1 MNITLDRRSKT
12 PLSQQL
18 EIDLRLKMIRGE
30 LQPGAI
36 LPSESSLSAELG
48 ISSSEVLKAYEA
60 LANGNHLALK
70 NSSWVV
76 SFGKVSRIIFEK
88 FTSLVDIIKLAGST
102 PRINT
107 LTVSKDHKISKDIGV
122 EMPLGKILYARRLY
136 YGNDK
141 PMVLVDC
148 YFPQDLFP
156 GFEEILRSNQPY
168 YELFKPKFNLEF
180 SRSERTIEALNLKKK
195 EAEIFEVPVGSAY
208 SYSIVKTYDTSNR
221 LIEVNV
227 CWLMPDAMH
236 FTIEQDE

>member
-30 LQPGAI
+30 LQPGAVM
-36 LPSESSLSAELG
+36 PSESSLSAELG
-48 ISSSEVLKAYEA
+48 ISNGDVLKAYEA
-60 LANGNHLALK
+60 LMNGNHLTLK
-70 NSSWVV
+70 NETWVV

-102 PRINT
+102 PKIKT
-107 LTVSKDHKISKDIGV
+107 LAVSKDYKTPKDLSV
-122 EMPLGKILYARRLY
+122 QMPLGKILYARRLY

-156 GFEEILRSNQPY
+156 GFDVILKSDEPY
-168 YELFKPKFNLEF
+168 YDLFKSKFNLEF

-195 EAEIFEVPVGSAY
+195 EAEIFDVPVGSAY
-208 SYSIVKTYDTSNR
+208 SYSIVKTYDILNR

>member
-30 LQPGAI
+30 LQPGAV
-36 LPSESSLSAELG
+36 LPTEKSLSAELG
-48 ISSSEVLKAYEA
+48 ISSEEVLKAYEA
-60 LANGNHLALK
+60 LENGNHLAKK
-70 NSSWVV
+70 NSTWVV

-102 PRINT
+102 PRIKT
-107 LTVSKDHKISKDIGV
+107 LLVNKDFKVSKDIGV

-148 YFPQDLFP
+148 YFPLDLFP
-156 GFEEILRSNQPY
+156 GFDEILRADEPY
-168 YELFKPKFNLEF
+168 YDLFKSRFNLEF

-208 SYSIVKTYDTSNR
+208 SYSIVKTYDTLNR

>member
-30 LQPGAI
+30 LQPGAV
-36 LPSESSLSAELG
+36 LPSESSLSADLG
-48 ISSSEVLKAYEA
+48 ITASEVLKAYEA
-60 LANGNHLALK
+60 LANGNHLTLK
-70 NSSWVV
+70 GSEWIV

-102 PRINT
+102 PKIKT
-107 LTVSKDHKISKDIGV
+107 LMVSRDFKVSKDLGV
-122 EMPLGKILYARRLY
+122 ELPLGKILYARRLY

-141 PMVLVDC
+141 PMALVDC

-156 GFEEILRSNQPY
+156 GFDEILRSNEPY
-168 YELFKPKFNLEF
+168 YDLFKSKYNMDF

-208 SYSIVKTYDTSNR
+208 SYSIVKTYDTLNR

>member
-30 LQPGAI
+30 LQPGAVM
-36 LPSESSLSAELG
+36 PSESSLSAELG
-48 ISSSEVLKAYEA
+48 ISSSEVIKAYEA
-60 LANGNHLALK
+60 LANGNHLTLK
-70 NSSWVV
+70 NSTWVV

-88 FTSLVDIIKLAGST
+88 FTSLVDIIKLTGST
-102 PRINT
+102 PKIKT
-107 LTVSKDHKISKDIGV
+107 LTVSKDYKTPKDISV
-122 EMPLGKILYARRLY
+122 EMPLGKILFARRLY

-156 GFEEILRSNQPY
+156 GFESILKSDEPY
-168 YELFKPKFNLEF
+168 YELFKSKFNLEF

-195 EAEIFEVPVGSAY
+195 EAEIFDVPVGSAY
-208 SYSIVKTYDTSNR
+208 SYSIVKTYDTLNR